1 MGLGIKII
9 IINQQHQ
16 HHHQQS
22 TINNQHPFAQPTQII
37 QIHELRPP
45 VDTNINHCIF
55 RTGLRHSVGSRTS
68 TVPEASCK
76 VLSFTKRPLAGTSHA
91 AYRCISIS
99 VATYQQRR
107 VSSLNMASWFWGQK
121 DFVHVLGVVMYWMWM
136 SLREDVK
143 ALYVRKGIICII

>member
-45 VDTNINHCIF
+45 VDTNINRCIF

-91 AYRCISIS
+91 AYPYQWQHISKGES
-99 VATYQQRR
+99 Q
-107 VSSLNMASWFWGQK
+107 VSTWQAGF
-121 DFVHVLGVVMYWMWM
+121 GVRKTLFMYWVWSCTGCGCLFEKM
-136 SLREDVK
+136 
-143 ALYVRKGIICII
+143 